1 MYLRR
6 VLPNLRIT
14 DILQNSIMGITFHH
28 IATKFEELEKISS
41 RNDMSVIISELF
53 LGIQSEDRQILSY
66 LLQGRVA
73 PLFVVSEFNLSEKS
87 ILKLLENIL
96 SSKGVKYDLKDRRIK
111 LGDVG
116 EVVKEV
122 TQEFGYESK
131 GLLLSEVYDY
141 MWQIIQ
147 SSGSGSSERKAN
159 LVGEM
164 FSKMSPVEGKY
175 LARVICGELRLGIN
189 SKSVLDAF
197 SNILQGDK
205 GKRELLDRVY
215 GINPDLGYV
224 STILESENNVST
236 TITPGIP
243 ILPRL
248 VERVGSF
255 EEVFER
261 FEGEF
266 LVQPKYDGL
275 RCQIHK
281 YSQKDE
287 SGSDLV
293 WRKYARKDGSVGLFG
308 GNSSTQKVKLFTRNL
323 EDVTEMFPEI
333 VQEAMAIEANSFILD
348 SEVLGWDHK
357 KGGFLSYQETMQR
370 RRKYGVKE
378 KSANIPVKAMVFD
391 VLYSDGK
398 DISELDTEVRV
409 KAIKEILSDTSQ
421 GMGISQSPTETV
433 DNMERLRKIFN
444 RRVEEGLEGIIVK
457 QKSGR
462 YLPGVR
468 NYEWIKLK
476 KSMEKDLVDTID
488 LVAVGYYHG
497 SGKRGSLGVGA
508 VLGAIYNGEDNAY
521 EAVCKV
527 GTGFSDE
534 LLSKISGEFS
544 EIALTKKPVNVLVE
558 NTLIPDV
565 WINPE
570 IVFSVES
577 DEITRNL
584 KADKGIAGGLSLRF
598 PRLIEWGRDKTAEE
612 ATSLEELMR
621 LFSLQKKNK

>member
-1 MYLRR
+1 
-6 VLPNLRIT
+6 
-14 DILQNSIMGITFHH
+14 MGITFHH

-53 LGIQSEDRQILSY
+53 IGMQNEDRQILSY

-73 PLFVVSEFNLSEKS
+73 PLFVVSEFNMSEKS
-87 ILKLLENIL
+87 IFKLLENIL
-96 SSKGVKYDLKDRRIK
+96 SSKGIKYDLKGRRIK

-116 EVVKEV
+116 EVAKEA
-122 TQEFGYESK
+122 TQELEYKSA
-131 GLLLSEVYDY
+131 GLLLSGVYDY

-159 LVGEM
+159 LVGEL
-164 FSKMSPVEGKY
+164 FSKMAPVESKY
-175 LARVICGELRLGIN
+175 LARIICGELRLGIN

-224 STILESENNVST
+224 STILESEKNVST

-281 YSQKDE
+281 YNQQDE
-287 SGSDLV
+287 QEGGLV
-293 WRKYARKDGSVGLFG
+293 WEKYVRKDSGIELFAKESASV
-308 GNSSTQKVKLFTRNL
+308 KVKLFTRNL

-333 VQEAMAIEANSFILD
+333 VQEAMSMKADSFILD
-348 SEVLGWDHK
+348 SEILGWDHRK
-357 KGGFLSYQETMQR
+357 SNFLSYQETMQR

-378 KSANIPVKAMVFD
+378 KSENIPVKAMVFD
-391 VLYSDGK
+391 VLYLNGK
-398 DISELDTEVRV
+398 DISELDTDVRV
-409 KAIKEILSDTSQ
+409 RAVGEILPDTTR
-421 GMGISQSPTETV
+421 GIDPSPTEGV
-433 DNMERLRKIFN
+433 SNMGRLREIFN
-444 RRVEEGLEGIIVK
+444 KRIEEGLEGIIVK
-457 QKSGR
+457 QKRGQ

-476 KSMEKDLVDTID
+476 KSMEKGLVDTID

-497 SGKRGSLGVGA
+497 SGKRGVLGVGA
-508 VLGAIYNGEDNAY
+508 VLGAIYNAEDNTY

-534 LLSKISGEFS
+534 LLSKISEEFS
-544 EIALTKKPVNVLVE
+544 DNVLSKKPVNVLVE
-558 NTLIPDV
+558 DSLIPDV
-565 WINPE
+565 WVNPE

-598 PRLIEWGRDKTAEE
+598 PRLIEWGRDKTVEE

>member
-1 MYLRR
+1 
-6 VLPNLRIT
+6 
-14 DILQNSIMGITFHH
+14 MGITFHH

-41 RNDMSVIISELF
+41 RNDMSKIIAELF
-53 LGIQSEDRQILSY
+53 ISLDVEERQALSY
-66 LLQGRVA
+66 ILQGRVA

-87 ILKLLENIL
+87 IFKLLGNIL
-96 SSKGVKYDLKDRRIK
+96 SSKGGKYDLKGRKVK

-116 EVVKEV
+116 EVVREV
-122 TQEFGYESK
+122 TEELGYESK
-131 GLLLSEVYDY
+131 GLSLMDIYES
-141 MWQIIQ
+141 MWQIIN
-147 SSGSGSSERKAN
+147 SSGTGSSEKKAN
-159 LVGEM
+159 IVGEL
-164 FSKMSPVEGKY
+164 FSKMSPIESKY
-175 LARVICGELRLGIN
+175 LARIICGELRLGIN
-189 SKSVLDAF
+189 AKSVLDAF

-205 GKRELLDRVY
+205 SKRELLDRVY

-224 STILESENNVST
+224 STILGEENNIST
-236 TITPGIP
+236 TIFPGVP

-261 FEGEF
+261 FEEEF

-281 YSQKDE
+281 YDE
-287 SGSDLV
+287 SVQGESSLI
-293 WRKYARKDGSVGLFG
+293 WRKHLKKEHANGLFG
-308 GNSSTQKVKLFTRNL
+308 ESSASKAVKLFTRNL

-333 VQEAMAIEANSFILD
+333 VEDAMAMKAESFILD
-348 SEVLGWDHK
+348 SEILGWDHAK
-357 KGGFLSYQETMQR
+357 NNFLSYQETMQR
-370 RRKYGVKE
+370 RRKYGVGE
-378 KSANIPVKAMVFD
+378 KAKDIPVKAMVFD
-391 VLYSDGK
+391 LNGK
-398 DISELDTEVRV
+398 DISELDTEIR
-409 KAIKEILSDTSQ
+409 ARTIKEVVPDTTR
-421 GMGISQSPTETV
+421 GISQSPTEAIGEMSRLKEV
-433 DNMERLRKIFN
+433 FDN
-444 RRVEEGLEGIIVK
+444 RVSEGLEGIIVK

-476 KSMEKDLVDTID
+476 KSMEKGLVDTID

-497 SGKRGSLGVGA
+497 SGKRGALGVGA
-508 VLGAIYNGEDNAY
+508 VLGAIYNSESNSY

-534 LLSKISGEFS
+534 LLANISEKFKDIS
-544 EIALTKKPVNVLVE
+544 LVKKPVNVLVE
-558 NTLIPDV
+558 DTLIPDIWV
-565 WINPE
+565 NPE
-570 IVFSVES
+570 VVFSVES

-621 LFSLQKKNK
+621 LFSLQV

>member
-1 MYLRR
+1 
-6 VLPNLRIT
+6 
-14 DILQNSIMGITFHH
+14 MGITFRH

-41 RNDMSVIISELF
+41 RNDMSKIIAELF
-53 LGIQSEDRQILSY
+53 ISLDVKERQALSY
-66 LLQGRVA
+66 ILQGRVA

-87 ILKLLENIL
+87 IFKLLSNIL
-96 SSKGVKYDLKDRRIK
+96 SSKGGKYDLKGRRIS
-111 LGDVG
+111 LGDIG
-116 EVVKEV
+116 EVVREV
-122 TQEFGYESK
+122 TEQLGYESK
-131 GLLLSEVYDY
+131 GLSLMDVYDS
-141 MWQIIQ
+141 MWKIIR
-147 SSGSGSSERKAN
+147 SSGTGSSEKKAN
-159 LVGEM
+159 IVGEL
-164 FSKMSPVEGKY
+164 FSKMSPIESKY
-175 LARVICGELRLGIN
+175 LARIICGELRLGIN
-189 SKSVLDAF
+189 AKSVLDAF

-205 GKRELLDRVY
+205 SKRELLDRVY

-224 STILESENNVST
+224 STILGAENNIST
-236 TITPGIP
+236 TILPGVP

-261 FEGEF
+261 FEEEF

-281 YSQKDE
+281 YDE
-287 SGSDLV
+287 SVQEESSLI
-293 WRKYARKDGSVGLFG
+293 WRKHLKKESSSGLFG
-308 GNSSTQKVKLFTRNL
+308 ESSTTKMVKLFTRNL

-333 VQEAMAIEANSFILD
+333 VEDAMKMKAESFILD
-348 SEVLGWDHK
+348 SEILGWDHTK
-357 KGGFLSYQETMQR
+357 NNFLSYQETMQR
-370 RRKYGVKE
+370 RRKYGVGE
-378 KSANIPVKAMVFD
+378 KAKDIPVKAMVFD
-391 VLYSDGK
+391 VLYLNGK
-398 DISELDTEVRV
+398 DISEFDTEIRI
-409 KAIKEILSDTSQ
+409 KAISEVVPDTTR
-421 GMGISQSPTETV
+421 GISQSPTETIGE
-433 DNMERLRKIFN
+433 MSRLKEVFDK
-444 RRVEEGLEGIIVK
+444 RVSEGLEGIIVK
-457 QKSGR
+457 QKNGR

-476 KSMEKDLVDTID
+476 KSMEKGLVDTID

-497 SGKRGSLGVGA
+497 SGKRGVLGVGA
-508 VLGAIYNGEDNAY
+508 VLGAIYNDENNSY

-534 LLSKISGEFS
+534 LLSNIYEKFKDISL
-544 EIALTKKPVNVLVE
+544 IKKPVNVLVE
-558 NTLIPDV
+558 DTLVPDV
-565 WINPE
+565 WVNPE

-598 PRLIEWGRDKTAEE
+598 PRLIEWGRDKAVEE

>member
-1 MYLRR
+1 
-6 VLPNLRIT
+6 
-14 DILQNSIMGITFHH
+14 MGITFHH

-53 LGIQSEDRQILSY
+53 IGMQNEDRQILSY

-73 PLFVVSEFNLSEKS
+73 PLFVVSEFNMSEKS
-87 ILKLLENIL
+87 IFKLLENIL
-96 SSKGVKYDLKDRRIK
+96 SSKGIKYDLKGRRIK

-116 EVVKEV
+116 EVAKEA
-122 TQEFGYESK
+122 TQELEYKSA
-131 GLLLSEVYDY
+131 GLLLSGVYDY

-159 LVGEM
+159 LVGEL
-164 FSKMSPVEGKY
+164 FSKMAPVESKY
-175 LARVICGELRLGIN
+175 LARIICGELRLGIN

-224 STILESENNVST
+224 STILESEKNVST

-281 YSQKDE
+281 YNQQDE
-287 SGSDLV
+287 QEGGLV
-293 WRKYARKDGSVGLFG
+293 WEKYVRKDSGIELFAKESASV
-308 GNSSTQKVKLFTRNL
+308 KVKLFTRNL

-333 VQEAMAIEANSFILD
+333 VQEAMSMKADSFILD
-348 SEVLGWDHK
+348 SEILGWDHRK
-357 KGGFLSYQETMQR
+357 SNFLSYQETMQR

-378 KSANIPVKAMVFD
+378 KSENIPVKAMVFD
-391 VLYSDGK
+391 VLYLNGK
-398 DISELDTEVRV
+398 DISELDTDVRV
-409 KAIKEILSDTSQ
+409 RAVGEILPDTTR
-421 GMGISQSPTETV
+421 GIDPSPTEGV
-433 DNMERLRKIFN
+433 SNMGRLREIFN
-444 RRVEEGLEGIIVK
+444 KRIEEGLEGIIVK
-457 QKSGR
+457 QKRGQ

-476 KSMEKDLVDTID
+476 KSMEKGLVDTID

-497 SGKRGSLGVGA
+497 SGKRGVLGVGA
-508 VLGAIYNGEDNAY
+508 VLGAIYNAEDNTY

-534 LLSKISGEFS
+534 LLSKISEEFS
-544 EIALTKKPVNVLVE
+544 DNVLSKKPVNVLVE
-558 NTLIPDV
+558 DSLTPDV
-565 WINPE
+565 WVNPE

-598 PRLIEWGRDKTAEE
+598 PRLIEWGRDKTVEE

>member
-1 MYLRR
+1 
-6 VLPNLRIT
+6 
-14 DILQNSIMGITFHH
+14 MGITFHH

-41 RNDMSVIISELF
+41 RNDMSKIIAELF
-53 LGIQSEDRQILSY
+53 ISLDVEERQALSY
-66 LLQGRVA
+66 ILQGRVA

-87 ILKLLENIL
+87 IFKLLGNIL
-96 SSKGVKYDLKDRRIK
+96 SSKGGKYDLKGRKVK

-116 EVVKEV
+116 EVVREV
-122 TQEFGYESK
+122 TEELGYESK
-131 GLLLSEVYDY
+131 GLSLMDIYES
-141 MWQIIQ
+141 MWQIIN
-147 SSGSGSSERKAN
+147 SSGTGSSEKKAN
-159 LVGEM
+159 IVGEL
-164 FSKMSPVEGKY
+164 FSKMSPIESKY
-175 LARVICGELRLGIN
+175 LARIICGELRLGIN
-189 SKSVLDAF
+189 AKSVLDAF

-205 GKRELLDRVY
+205 SKRELLDRVY

-224 STILESENNVST
+224 STILGEENNIST
-236 TITPGIP
+236 TIFPGVP

-261 FEGEF
+261 FEEEF

-281 YSQKDE
+281 YDE
-287 SGSDLV
+287 SVQGESSLI
-293 WRKYARKDGSVGLFG
+293 WRKHLKKEHANGLFG
-308 GNSSTQKVKLFTRNL
+308 ESSASKAVKLFTRNL

-333 VQEAMAIEANSFILD
+333 VEDAMAMKAESFILD
-348 SEVLGWDHK
+348 SEILGWDHAK
-357 KGGFLSYQETMQR
+357 NNFLSYQETMQR
-370 RRKYGVKE
+370 RRKYGVGE
-378 KSANIPVKAMVFD
+378 KAKDIPVKAMVFD
-391 VLYSDGK
+391 VLYLNGK
-398 DISELDTEVRV
+398 DISELDTEIR
-409 KAIKEILSDTSQ
+409 ARTIKEVVPDTTR
-421 GMGISQSPTETV
+421 GISQSPTEAIGEMSRLKEV
-433 DNMERLRKIFN
+433 FDN
-444 RRVEEGLEGIIVK
+444 RVSEGLEGIIVK

-476 KSMEKDLVDTID
+476 KSMEKGLVDTID

-497 SGKRGSLGVGA
+497 SGKRGALGVGA
-508 VLGAIYNGEDNAY
+508 VLGAIYNSESNSY

-534 LLSKISGEFS
+534 LLANISEKFKDIS
-544 EIALTKKPVNVLVE
+544 LVKKPVNVLVE
-558 NTLIPDV
+558 DTLIPDIWV
-565 WINPE
+565 NPE
-570 IVFSVES
+570 VVFSVES

>member
-1 MYLRR
+1 
-6 VLPNLRIT
+6 
-14 DILQNSIMGITFHH
+14 MGITFHH

-53 LGIQSEDRQILSY
+53 IGMQNEDRQILSY

-73 PLFVVSEFNLSEKS
+73 PLFVVSEFNMSEKS
-87 ILKLLENIL
+87 IFKLLENIL
-96 SSKGVKYDLKDRRIK
+96 SSKGIKYDLKGRRIK

-116 EVVKEV
+116 EVAKEA
-122 TQEFGYESK
+122 TQELEYKSA
-131 GLLLSEVYDY
+131 GLLLSGVYDY

-159 LVGEM
+159 LVGEL
-164 FSKMSPVEGKY
+164 FSKMAPVESKY
-175 LARVICGELRLGIN
+175 LARIICGELRLGIN

-224 STILESENNVST
+224 STILESEKNVST

-281 YSQKDE
+281 YNQQDE
-287 SGSDLV
+287 QEGGLV
-293 WRKYARKDGSVGLFG
+293 WEKYVRKDSGIELFAKESASV
-308 GNSSTQKVKLFTRNL
+308 KVKLFTRNL

-333 VQEAMAIEANSFILD
+333 VQEAMSMKADSFILD
-348 SEVLGWDHK
+348 SEILGWDHRK
-357 KGGFLSYQETMQR
+357 SNFLSYQETMQR

-378 KSANIPVKAMVFD
+378 KSENIPVKAMVFD
-391 VLYSDGK
+391 VLYLNGK
-398 DISELDTEVRV
+398 DISELDTDVRV
-409 KAIKEILSDTSQ
+409 RAVGEILPDTTR
-421 GMGISQSPTETV
+421 GIDPSPTEGV
-433 DNMERLRKIFN
+433 SNMGRLREIFN
-444 RRVEEGLEGIIVK
+444 KRIEEGLEGIIVK
-457 QKSGR
+457 QKRGQ

-476 KSMEKDLVDTID
+476 KSMEKGLVDTID

-497 SGKRGSLGVGA
+497 SGKRGVLGVGA
-508 VLGAIYNGEDNAY
+508 VLGAIYNAEDNTY

-534 LLSKISGEFS
+534 LLSKISEEFS
-544 EIALTKKPVNVLVE
+544 DNVLSKKPVNVLVE
-558 NTLIPDV
+558 DSLIPDV
-565 WINPE
+565 WVNPE

>member
-1 MYLRR
+1 
-6 VLPNLRIT
+6 
-14 DILQNSIMGITFHH
+14 MGITFHH

-41 RNDMSVIISELF
+41 RNDMSKIIAELF
-53 LGIQSEDRQILSY
+53 ISLDVEERQALSY
-66 LLQGRVA
+66 ILQGRVA

-87 ILKLLENIL
+87 IFKLLGNIL
-96 SSKGVKYDLKDRRIK
+96 SSKGGKYDLKGRRVK

-116 EVVKEV
+116 EVVREV
-122 TQEFGYESK
+122 TEELGYESK
-131 GLLLSEVYDY
+131 GLSLMDIYES
-141 MWQIIQ
+141 MWQIIN
-147 SSGSGSSERKAN
+147 SSGTGSSEKKAN
-159 LVGEM
+159 IVGEL
-164 FSKMSPVEGKY
+164 FSKMSPIESKY
-175 LARVICGELRLGIN
+175 LARIICGELRLGIN
-189 SKSVLDAF
+189 AKSVLDAF

-205 GKRELLDRVY
+205 SKRELLDRVY

-224 STILESENNVST
+224 STILGTENNIST
-236 TITPGIP
+236 TIIPGVP

-261 FEGEF
+261 FDGEF

-281 YSQKDE
+281 YDE
-287 SGSDLV
+287 SVQEESSLI
-293 WRKYARKDGSVGLFG
+293 WRKHLRKERASGLFG
-308 GNSSTQKVKLFTRNL
+308 ESSATKVVKLFTRNL

-333 VQEAMAIEANSFILD
+333 VEDAMAMKAESFILD
-348 SEVLGWDHK
+348 SEILGWDHAK
-357 KGGFLSYQETMQR
+357 NNFLSYQETMQR
-370 RRKYGVKE
+370 RRKYGVGE
-378 KSANIPVKAMVFD
+378 KAKDIPVKAMVFD
-391 VLYSDGK
+391 VLYLNGK
-398 DISELDTEVRV
+398 DISELDTEIRV
-409 KAIKEILSDTSQ
+409 GTISEVVPDTTR
-421 GMGISQSPTETV
+421 GISQSPTEAIGEMSRLKEV
-433 DNMERLRKIFN
+433 FDN
-444 RRVEEGLEGIIVK
+444 RVSEGLEGIIVK
-457 QKSGR
+457 QKNGR

-476 KSMEKDLVDTID
+476 KSMEKGLVDTID

-497 SGKRGSLGVGA
+497 SGKRGALGVGA
-508 VLGAIYNGEDNAY
+508 VLGAIYNSESNSY

-534 LLSKISGEFS
+534 LLSSISEKFKDIS
-544 EIALTKKPVNVLVE
+544 LIKKPVNVLVE
-558 NTLIPDV
+558 DTLIPEV
-565 WINPE
+565 WVNPE

>member
-1 MYLRR
+1 
-6 VLPNLRIT
+6 
-14 DILQNSIMGITFHH
+14 MGITFHH

-53 LGIQSEDRQILSY
+53 VGIQSEDRQILSY
-66 LLQGRVA
+66 LLQGRIA
-73 PLFVVSEFNLSEKS
+73 PLFVVSEFNMSEKS

-96 SSKGVKYDLKDRRIK
+96 SSKAVKYDLKGRRIK
-111 LGDVG
+111 IGDIG
-116 EVVKEV
+116 EVVKEA
-122 TQEFGYESK
+122 TQKLGYESK

-141 MWQIIQ
+141 MWRIIQ

-159 LVGEM
+159 LVGEL
-164 FSKMSPVEGKY
+164 FSKMAPIESKY
-175 LARVICGELRLGIN
+175 LARIICGELRLGIN

-215 GINPDLGYV
+215 GIRPDLGYV
-224 STILESENNVST
+224 STILESGNNVST
-236 TITPGIP
+236 TIIPGVP

-281 YSQKDE
+281 YSQE
-287 SGSDLV
+287 EG
-293 WRKYARKDGSVGLFG
+293 RKENLIWEEYMKKNTGIGLFG
-308 GNSSTQKVKLFTRNL
+308 KESTGVKVKLFTRNL
-323 EDVTEMFPEI
+323 EDVTEMFPEV
-333 VQEAMAIEANSFILD
+333 VQEAMAMKADSFILD
-348 SEVLGWDHK
+348 SEILGWDHR
-357 KGGFLSYQETMQR
+357 KGNFLSYQETMQR

-378 KSANIPVKAMVFD
+378 KSENIPVKAMVFD
-391 VLYSDGK
+391 VLYLNGK
-398 DISELDTEVRV
+398 DISELDTEIRV
-409 KAIKEILSDTSQ
+409 KAIKEVLPDTTR
-421 GMGISQSPTETV
+421 GISPSPTEGV
-433 DNMERLRKIFN
+433 DNIERLREIFN
-444 RRVEEGLEGIIVK
+444 RRVKEGLEGIIVK
-457 QKSGR
+457 QKSGQ

-476 KSMEKDLVDTID
+476 KSMEKGLVDTID
-488 LVAVGYYHG
+488 LAAVGYYHG
-497 SGKRGSLGVGA
+497 SGKRGTLGVGA
-508 VLGAIYNGEDNAY
+508 VLGAIYNTEDNTY

-527 GTGFSDE
+527 GTGFTDE
-534 LLSKISGEFS
+534 LLSKIFEGFSGS
-544 EIALTKKPVNVLVE
+544 VLSKKPVNVLVE
-558 NTLIPDV
+558 DTLIPDV
-565 WINPE
+565 WVNPE
-570 IVFSVES
+570 TVFSVES

-621 LFSLQKKNK
+621 LFSLQEKNK

>member
-1 MYLRR
+1 
-6 VLPNLRIT
+6 
-14 DILQNSIMGITFHH
+14 MGITFHH

-53 LGIQSEDRQILSY
+53 LGIDTEERQILSY
-66 LLQGRVA
+66 MLQGRVA

-87 ILKLLENIL
+87 IFKLLGNIL
-96 SSKGVKYDLKDRRIK
+96 SSKGAKYDLEGRRIK

-116 EVVKEV
+116 EVVREV
-122 TQEFGYESK
+122 TEQLGYESK
-131 GLLLSEVYDY
+131 GLSLSEVYEY
-141 MWQIIQ
+141 MWEIIQ
-147 SSGSGSSERKAN
+147 SSGTGSAEKKAN
-159 LVGEM
+159 IVGEL
-164 FSKMSPVEGKY
+164 FKKMSPIESKY
-175 LARVICGELRLGIN
+175 LARIICGELRLGIN
-189 SKSVLDAF
+189 AKSVLDAF
-197 SNILQGDK
+197 SNIMQGDK

-236 TITPGIP
+236 TISPGVP

-281 YSQKDE
+281 YGGVDAKED
-287 SGSDLV
+287 GLV
-293 WRKYARKDGSVGLFG
+293 WRKHLKKDSTAGLFG
-308 GNSSTQKVKLFTRNL
+308 ENGSVKEVRLFTRNL
-323 EDVTEMFPEI
+323 EDVTKMFPEI
-333 VQEAMAIEANSFILD
+333 VEEAMSMKAESFILD
-348 SEVLGWDHK
+348 SEILGWNHEK
-357 KGGFLSYQETMQR
+357 NEFLSYQETMQR
-370 RRKYGVKE
+370 RRKYGIGE
-378 KSANIPVKAMVFD
+378 KAKDIPVKAMVFD
-391 VLYSDGK
+391 VLYLNGK
-398 DISELDTEVRV
+398 DISELDTDVRV
-409 KAIKEILSDTSQ
+409 KVIKEIIPDTAR
-421 GMGISQSPTETV
+421 GIGPSPTEGV
-433 DNMERLRKIFN
+433 EDMKRLKEIFY

-476 KSMEKDLVDTID
+476 KSMEKGLVDTID

-497 SGKRGSLGVGA
+497 SGKRGALGVGA
-508 VLGAIYNGEDNAY
+508 VLGAIYNEEDNTY

-534 LLSKISGEFS
+534 LLLNISAEFK
-544 EIALTKKPVNVLVE
+544 EISLIKKPINVLVE
-558 NTLIPDV
+558 ETLLPDV
-565 WINPE
+565 WIDPK

-584 KADKGIAGGLSLRF
+584 NADKGIAGGLSLRF

-621 LFSLQKKNK
+621 LFSLQKKSK

>member
-1 MYLRR
+1 
-6 VLPNLRIT
+6 
-14 DILQNSIMGITFHH
+14 MGITFYH

-66 LLQGRVA
+66 LLQGRIA
-73 PLFVVSEFNLSEKS
+73 PLFVVSEFNMSEKS

-96 SSKGVKYDLKDRRIK
+96 SSKAVKYDLKGRRIK
-111 LGDVG
+111 IGDIG
-116 EVVKEV
+116 EVVKEA
-122 TQEFGYESK
+122 TQKLGYESK

-141 MWQIIQ
+141 MWRIIQ

-159 LVGEM
+159 LVGEL
-164 FSKMSPVEGKY
+164 FSKMAPIESKY
-175 LARVICGELRLGIN
+175 LARIICGELRLGIN

-215 GINPDLGYV
+215 GIHPDLGYV

-236 TITPGIP
+236 AITPGVP

-261 FEGEF
+261 LEGEF

-281 YSQKDE
+281 YSQEEGREENLIWEEYMKKNT
-287 SGSDLV
+287 GI
-293 WRKYARKDGSVGLFG
+293 GLFG
-308 GNSSTQKVKLFTRNL
+308 KENTGVKVKLFTRNL

-333 VQEAMAIEANSFILD
+333 VQEAMAMKTSSFILD
-348 SEVLGWDHK
+348 SEILGWDHEK
-357 KGGFLSYQETMQR
+357 KTFLSYQETMQR

-378 KSANIPVKAMVFD
+378 KSENIPVKAMVFD
-391 VLYSDGK
+391 VLYLNGK

-409 KAIKEILSDTSQ
+409 KTIEEVLPDTTQ
-421 GMGISQSPTETV
+421 GINPSPTEGV
-433 DNMERLRKIFN
+433 DNIERLREIFN
-444 RRVEEGLEGIIVK
+444 RRVKEGLEGIIVK
-457 QKSGR
+457 QKNGR

-476 KSMEKDLVDTID
+476 KSMEKGLVDTID
-488 LVAVGYYHG
+488 LAAVGYYHG
-497 SGKRGSLGVGA
+497 SGKRGTLGVGA
-508 VLGAIYNGEDNAY
+508 VLGAIYNTEDNTY

-527 GTGFSDE
+527 GTGFTDE
-534 LLSKISGEFS
+534 LLSKIFEGFSGS
-544 EIALTKKPVNVLVE
+544 VLSKKPVNVSVE
-558 NTLIPDV
+558 DTLIPDV
-565 WINPE
+565 WVNPE
-570 IVFSVES
+570 TVFSVES

-598 PRLIEWGRDKTAEE
+598 PRLIEWDRDKTAEE